1 MNRLSG
7 IVVLCLLIGIGAIQA
22 VPPAA
27 RTAPAYGDHV
37 VEISVTYQSFDE
49 DRPWSKVNPQVRTGM
64 AVVVD
69 GPFLLTTAQ
78 MVRYAT
84 LIEVDKHGASGS
96 TEARLVHV
104 DPEIDLALLSIS
116 DTSFWA
122 DLRPV
127 KLAGE
132 VPTEGTVSSVRWN
145 NNQLE
150 VSASR
155 VGRLQVEDSWMGSFR
170 YPVLLL
176 TTDFEGGGWSEPV
189 FNDGLFLGLTISMDG
204 KKSRVLPI
212 DLIAP
217 YLKMSRDPASYRGF
231 TRLGLM
237 VQANEDPAQAAFLGL
252 TGKPRGLMIRQ
263 IPSGSPAEGIL
274 KPGDLILNID
284 GHAIDGAGFYQHP
297 RYGRLS
303 YAGIIGLHTVGEIL
317 KVEVLRDKKTLT
329 MDLPL
334 RPFPASA
341 QLIPLRRYDQPPPFL
356 ITGGLVFREFDVEY
370 LRTWGNEYMNKAPQS
385 LVSVY
390 FLEDALQ
397 TPSRKKVVLLQG
409 VLPDDFNI
417 GYQDLADDILTDV
430 NGRPVDSIVS
440 LEEALRHPVDGFHVF
455 HFRQLGNRGE
465 VVLDAAA
472 LDTATE
478 RILKAYRIP
487 LGKRVPTD
495 R

>member
-1 MNRLSG
+1 MNRLLW
-7 IVVLCLLIGIGAIQA
+7 IVVLSLQTGIGVVLAAPVA
-22 VPPAA
+22 V
-27 RTAPAYGDHV
+27 RTAPAYGDQV
-37 VEISVTYQSFDE
+37 VEVSVTYQSFDE

-78 MVRYAT
+78 MVRHAT

-104 DPEIDLALLSIS
+104 DPEVDLALLSIS
-116 DTSFWA
+116 DKSFWA
-122 DLRPV
+122 DLKPV
-127 KLAGE
+127 HLARD

-170 YPVLLL
+170 FPVLLL
-176 TTDFEGGGWSEPV
+176 TTDFEGGGWAEPV
-189 FNDGLFLGLTISMDG
+189 FNDGLFLGLTLSMDG
-204 KKSRVLPI
+204 KKSRVLPV
-212 DLIAP
+212 DLIAA

-237 VQANEDPAQAAFLGL
+237 VQANEDPAQSTFLGL

-263 IPSGSPAEGIL
+263 IPAGSPAEGIL
-274 KPGDLILNID
+274 KPRDLLLSLD
-284 GHAIDGAGFYQHP
+284 GHAIDGAGYYEHP

-303 YAGIIGLHTVGEIL
+303 YAGIIGLHTVGETL
-317 KVEVLRDKKTLT
+317 QVEVLRDKRLLTLA
-329 MDLPL
+329 LPL

-341 QLIPLRRYDQPPPFL
+341 QLIPVRRFDEPPPFL
-356 ITGGLVFREFDVEY
+356 IAGGLVFREFDVEY
-370 LRTWGNEYMNKAPQS
+370 LRTWGNEYMSKAPPS

-390 FLEDALQ
+390 FLEDSLQ
-397 TPSRKKVVLLQG
+397 APDRKKVVLLLG

-417 GYQDLADDILTDV
+417 GYQDLADDILTEV
-430 NGRPVDSIVS
+430 NGRPVDSIAA
-440 LEEALRHPVDGFHVF
+440 LDEALHHPQDGFHVF

-487 LGKRVPTD
+487 LGKRVD
-495 R
+495 GK